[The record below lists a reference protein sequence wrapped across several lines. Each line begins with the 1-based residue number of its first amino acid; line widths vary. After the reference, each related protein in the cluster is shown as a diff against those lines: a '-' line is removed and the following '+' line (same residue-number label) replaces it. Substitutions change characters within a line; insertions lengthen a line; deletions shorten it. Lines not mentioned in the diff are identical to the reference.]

1 MKNARK
7 SFCLGAAAV
16 SALLLLTFLPAFA
29 AQAPVSAVPVSS
41 SAAPALSSKASS
53 SKVPSSQAPASTPGK
68 TVLQAPDQAGKPAFP
83 ISPAAAGAAVLLLI
97 AAGTV
102 LILRRKK
109 GIEPPETEELPLIH
123 TQKDAS
129 AFSLKI
135 GNAHHIGARENQ
147 QDSFGIS
154 DIGNPALCMEKGVL
168 AVVADG
174 MGGLANGAQIS
185 ATVTSVML
193 RYFETQ
199 RAGADCSEELLTML
213 GHANGEV
220 NRFLNSGAHEQSG
233 STVVAALIKGN
244 GLHFISVGDSR
255 ICLVRGGSLIPIN
268 REHTYASEL
277 DEKAARGEISVSQA
291 RSDPQRRA
299 LTSYIGMGRLEKID
313 RSLRP
318 IPLQR
323 GDRILLMTDGVFGT
337 LSEQEILDAVGLD
350 AYEAA
355 SALEG
360 AVLGK
365 KKPGQDNFTA
375 VILQCV

>member
-1 MKNARK
+1 MGVKNAPQ
-7 SFCLGAAAV
+7 SFSLGAAAI
-16 SALLLLTFLPAFA
+16 SALLLLSLLSACAARSTAAPPAE
-29 AQAPVSAVPVSS
+29 QAP
-41 SAAPALSSKASS
+41 PAKTASS
-53 SKVPSSQAPASTPGK
+53 SVPEKLILPLPA
-68 TVLQAPDQAGKPAFP
+68 V
-83 ISPAAAGAAVLLLI
+83 AAGAAALLVI
-97 AAGTV
+97 IGGTV
-102 LILRRKK
+102 LILRRKN
-109 GIEPPETEELPLIH
+109 GTESPETEELPLIH
-123 TQKDAS
+123 TQTDSS
-129 AFSLKI
+129 AFSLRI

-154 DIGNPALCMEKGVL
+154 DISDSALCMEKGVL

-193 RYFETQ
+193 KYFEAQ
-199 RAGADCSEELLTML
+199 RAGADCPEELLAML
-213 GHANGEV
+213 GHANDEV

-244 GLHFISVGDSR
+244 ALHFISVGDSR

-277 DEKAARGEISVSQA
+277 DEKAARGEISPTQA

-318 IPLQR
+318 IPLQH

-337 LSEQEILDAVGLD
+337 LTEQEILDTVKLD

-355 SALEG
+355 PALEG

>member
-1 MKNARK
+1 MGVKNARK
-7 SFCLGAAAV
+7 SFFLRAAV
-16 SALLLLTFLPAFA
+16 SALLLVAVLSACSAQFPAA
-29 AQAPVSAVPVSS
+29 SASTQAP
-41 SAAPALSSKASS
+41 S
-53 SKVPSSQAPASTPGK
+53 SKVSSQAPSSQVPAS
-68 TVLQAPDQAGKPAFP
+68 ARKPALPVPP
-83 ISPAAAGAAVLLLI
+83 IAVGAAVLLLI
-97 AAGTV
+97 AVSAV
-102 LILRRKK
+102 LIQRRKN
-109 GIEPPETEELPLIH
+109 GAESPGTEELPLIH
-123 TQKDAS
+123 TQKDS
-129 AFSLKI
+129 NAFSLKI

-154 DIGNPALCMEKGVL
+154 DIGNSALCMEKGVL

-193 RYFETQ
+193 RSFEAQ
-199 RAGADCSEELLTML
+199 RAGTDCSEELLAML
-213 GHANGEV
+213 GRANDEV
-220 NRFLNSGAHEQSG
+220 NRFLSSGAQEQSG
-233 STVVAALIKGN
+233 STVVAALIKGSD
-244 GLHFISVGDSR
+244 LHFISVGDSR

-277 DEKAARGEISVSQA
+277 DEKAARGEISPAQA
-291 RSDPQRRA
+291 HSDPQRRA

-355 SALEG
+355 AALEG

>member
-1 MKNARK
+1 MGVKIARK
-7 SFCLGAAAV
+7 SFSLAAAC
-16 SALLLLTFLPAFA
+16 ALLLLTLLPACAVRNPA
-29 AQAPVSAVPVSS
+29 AS
-41 SAAPALSSKASS
+41 SAAPA
-53 SKVPSSQAPASTPGK
+53 PSSQAASSRMSSSAAAAPASPSP
-68 TVLQAPDQAGKPAFP
+68 APAGKPALPFP
-83 ISPAAAGAAVLLLI
+83 AVPAAGAAAAVLLI
-97 AAGTV
+97 AAGAV
-102 LILRRKK
+102 FLLRRKK
-109 GIEPPETEELPLIH
+109 STESPETEEPPLIH
-123 TQKDAS
+123 TQSDSA
-129 AFSLKI
+129 AFSLRI

-154 DIGNPALCMEKGVL
+154 DIGNPTLCMEKGVL

-193 RYFETQ
+193 RHFETQ
-199 RAGADCSEELLTML
+199 RAGADCSEELLAML
-213 GHANGEV
+213 GRANDEV
-220 NRFLNSGAHEQSG
+220 NRYLSSGAREQSG
-233 STVVAALIKGN
+233 STVVAALIKGSS
-244 GLHFISVGDSR
+244 LHFISVGDSR

-277 DEKAARGEISVSQA
+277 DEKAARGEISPAQA

-323 GDRILLMTDGVFGT
+323 GDRVLLMTDGVFGT
-337 LSEQEILDAVGLD
+337 LSEQEILAAAELD

-355 SALEG
+355 SVLEE